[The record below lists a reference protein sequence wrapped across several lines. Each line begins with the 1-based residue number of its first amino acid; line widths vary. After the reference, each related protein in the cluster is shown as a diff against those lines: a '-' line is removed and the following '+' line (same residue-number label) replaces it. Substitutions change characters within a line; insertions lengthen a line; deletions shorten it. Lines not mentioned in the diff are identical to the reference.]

1 MAYSQ
6 ASAAVR
12 TRLFGRLA
20 LLLLAVGGV
29 ILSLGAL
36 ADLLLRQGWPVS
48 PSVVAMLDPVHD
60 EGLLGDWSTLQ
71 LLALAAF
78 LCWCALERAGLRLP
92 ALAMGIVALDETF
105 ELHARLAGPDGGT
118 PELRL
123 TILAGM
129 GLLVLLLLLFGTD
142 LRDRRARRLSIGLAG
157 FVLMLGTATFLP
169 DLLAALLTR
178 PTPLSLGEE
187 TLEAALVSLGLAW
200 TLANGTT
207 LRVVPI
213 RYHAR
218 PPAVH
223 PRPAL

>member
-48 PSVVAMLDPVHD
+48 PPVLAMLDPVHD

-78 LCWCALERAGLRLP
+78 LCWCALERAGLRLK
-92 ALAMGIVALDETF
+92 
-105 ELHARLAGPDGGT
+105 
-118 PELRL
+118 
-123 TILAGM
+123 
-129 GLLVLLLLLFGTD
+129 
-142 LRDRRARRLSIGLAG
+142 RRAGRGVLGDQLRGWGLA
-157 FVLMLGTATFLP
+157 VYS
-169 DLLAALLTR
+169 LAAILN
-178 PTPLSLGEE
+178 PF
-187 TLEAALVSLGLAW
+187 ANGLA
-200 TLANGTT
+200 LHLGMEIRQVEPAPRN
-207 LRVVPI
+207 LDRQRVARIEAKKP
-213 RYHAR
+213 HAGF
-218 PPAVH
+218 AIFNDISAH
-223 PRPAL
+223 I